1 MVDETPE
8 ITAEDKTDEEI
19 DELIE
24 KFEEIKEEKE
34 RSLSPV
40 DVVDRI
46 PEHASWNGNKLKV
59 NIENRTWN
67 TSGQK
72 RMSLTSKSKKILRAL
87 NDGKSA
93 SQIDREGVASQS
105 YAGKVKR
112 AFGFLLSDP
121 MLFDAFVARALKSS
135 REYKVEGPDDK
146 FTVEK
151 ESLPSALE
159 AAERFVESTGE
170 SPVIRHP
177 DGHTEVY
184 ETQEQKAA
192 SFDSDQS
199 ISPLDEEDW
208 KHIIAALHRDD
219 QDELASFVLD
229 EVM

>member
-1 MVDETPE
+1 MVDATPDGSGE
-8 ITAEDKTDEEI
+8 EDSTEEV
-19 DELIE
+19 DELLD
-24 KFEEIKEEKE
+24 KFEEIKEERE

-40 DVVDRI
+40 DVVDRL
-46 PEHASWNGNKLKV
+46 PDYATWDGNELRV

-67 TSGQK
+67 SSGAKYAGLTTK
-72 RMSLTSKSKKILRAL
+72 RKKILRAL
-87 NDGKSA
+87 NDGKSPGDIVQDGIA
-93 SQIDREGVASQS
+93 AQS
-105 YAGKVKR
+105 YISRTRKTFNFV
-112 AFGFLLSDP
+112 LNDP
-121 MLFDAFVARALKSS
+121 MVFDAFVARALKTS

-146 FTVEK
+146 FSVEK
-151 ESLPSALE
+151 DSLPSALE

-192 SFDSDQS
+192 SFESDQS